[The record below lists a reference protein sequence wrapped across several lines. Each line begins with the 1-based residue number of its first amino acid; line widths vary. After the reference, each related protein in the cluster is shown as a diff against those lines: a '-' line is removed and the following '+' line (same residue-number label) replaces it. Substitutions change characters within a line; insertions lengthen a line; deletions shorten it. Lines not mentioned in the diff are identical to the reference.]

1 MMIAERSAR
10 SWLTADAAAGDADR
24 HTAGPGVTARIGT
37 RHIKNTGKNFNL
49 YRVAE
54 LQQKTERKE
63 QTDMRREEKREKMY
77 FLQMSSKFF
86 DEIAVKRLVLTGGND
101 ALVIYLRIWCKSL
114 ETGGVIELTGMG
126 MEPAEEIALMID
138 CPAVPQVASV
148 LTMCQAYGLITVGEG
163 DSGKIINFSLTEDYT
178 RAWTREAIMRRNDKT
193 NRIEATEEPAM
204 IEAKEEPEETE
215 EERKKREKK
224 EAAKRKKAEEKARI
238 DEFFERLW
246 AAYIPGHKDDKN
258 AVKAARRKEL
268 YEIGEEKCLQALE
281 AYEQCDRVRKGFV
294 LKASK
299 FWNYEISNILDT
311 MQATQ
316 QTTQKPQA
324 PTRTTIK
331 AQLEADGVISFEGV
345 DRSRWEKVQSKY
357 ADGAKALAL
366 EIMKANE
373 I

>member
-1 MMIAERSAR
+1 
-10 SWLTADAAAGDADR
+10 
-24 HTAGPGVTARIGT
+24 
-37 RHIKNTGKNFNL
+37 
-49 YRVAE
+49 
-54 LQQKTERKE
+54 
-63 QTDMRREEKREKMY
+63 MRREEKREKMY

-86 DEIAVKRLVLTGGND
+86 EEIAVKRLVMTGGND

-178 RAWTREAIMRRNDKT
+178 RAWTREAIMRRNDKAA
-193 NRIEATEEPAM
+193 RIEATEAPAM
-204 IEAKEEPEETE
+204 IEEKPEETE

-224 EAAKRKKAEEKARI
+224 EAKQRKKAEEEAAAS
-238 DEFFERLW
+238 EMFERLW
-246 AAYIPGHKDDKN
+246 KQYPKKKGKERVKPAAKMKLYKCGEERCQRALDAYKAERIGKDDTYT
-258 AVKAARRKEL
+258 L
-268 YEIGEEKCLQALE
+268 YGCNFFNKDI
-281 AYEQCDRVRKGFV
+281 YD
-294 LKASK
+294 
-299 FWNYEISNILDT
+299 YMDIT
-311 MQATQ
+311 ATKPQ
-316 QTTQKPQA
+316 PQKPQA

-357 ADGAKALAL
+357 ADEVKPLAI

>member
-1 MMIAERSAR
+1 
-10 SWLTADAAAGDADR
+10 
-24 HTAGPGVTARIGT
+24 
-37 RHIKNTGKNFNL
+37 
-49 YRVAE
+49 
-54 LQQKTERKE
+54 
-63 QTDMRREEKREKMY
+63 MRREEKREKMY

-86 DEIAVKRLVLTGGND
+86 EEIAVKRLVMTGGND

-193 NRIEATEEPAM
+193 AKIEATEAPAM
-204 IEAKEEPEETE
+204 IEAKEETE

-224 EAAKRKKAEEKARI
+224 EAAKKKKAEEKARI

-246 AAYIPGHKDDKN
+246 AAYIPGHADNKK
-258 AVKAARRKEL
+258 AVNAARRKEL
-268 YEIGEEKCLQALE
+268 YELGEEKCLQALDI
-281 AYEQCDRVRKGFV
+281 YKKCDKVRKGYV
-294 LKASK
+294 LKESK
-299 FWNYEISNILDT
+299 FWNYELNNILDT
-311 MQATQ
+311 MRATQ

-357 ADGAKALAL
+357 ADEVKPLAI